1 MNRLFKRV
9 ASAAT
14 AIAVSVSMLSL
25 PSFAEEAKGDPHYG
39 FIPVSTF
46 EELTAAFSAKGAAK
60 AKIYLTNDIVI
71 DEELLGDD
79 RVGASNFEGVLDGN
93 GFSITNVKKE
103 LFWNIGGATIKNL
116 TVEAS
121 IDYIKNKSRESV
133 FSADVVLD
141 ADETLT
147 FENVYVTGY
156 ITTESSQGAGGFI
169 GEVSGGEN
177 VIFRDCYTDVKITGN
192 IATGCRLGGFVKG
205 ITGNVVFEDCVSA
218 ATFVS
223 EKADS
228 RTRAGGFAGFI
239 GTTSGKGVGTVTIK
253 DCYSTATAKL
263 DNTKKGKTDTG
274 TFGSF
279 AGSTANN
286 KSFGYKYVIDNAAG
300 LTDFAGKQEKTDL
313 SCAAFSESEIN
324 SASAYGGLD
333 FNGAWF
339 IDDILTKGVPMLRM
353 SSMCERVIAD
363 KHDAEPFKKAF
374 TVKLDTITN
383 GAKIYYTTD
392 GTTPTTKSKLYKK
405 AFKITQNT
413 TVSAIAVRSD
423 GKLLDSE
430 VTVYNFKVRAA
441 SAKSTVKAG
450 TYSKT
455 QKVILSTTTPNAKI
469 YYTTNGNTPTT
480 KSKLY
485 TKPITVSKNMTIK
498 TLVVADDFENSPV
511 STYKYKIRVAS
522 PTANLK
528 SGTYEGT
535 QTFKLTTKVKDAQ
548 IYYTTNGANP
558 TAKKINLYNS
568 DKPLVLTQGTYTIKV
583 MTVKSGMT
591 NSKIVTYNITIN

>member
-1 MNRLFKRV
+1 MNKLFKRV

-14 AIAVSVSMLSL
+14 TIAVAASLLSL

-39 FIPVSTF
+39 FTPVSTF
-46 EELTAAFSAKGAAK
+46 EELTAAFSTKD

-71 DEELLGDD
+71 DEKLLGDD

-121 IDYIKNKSRESV
+121 IDYVKNKSRESV
-133 FSADVVLD
+133 FSADTVLD

-169 GEVSGGEN
+169 GEVSEGEN
-177 VIFRDCYTDVKITGN
+177 VIFKDCYTDAKMTGN
-192 IATGCRLGGFVKG
+192 ISTGCKLGGFVKE
-205 ITGNVVFEDCVSA
+205 ITGNVTFEDCVSA

-228 RTRAGGFAGFI
+228 RTSAGGFAGLI
-239 GTTSGKGVGTVTIK
+239 GKTSGKGAATVTFK

-263 DNTKKGKTDTG
+263 DNTKKGKTNTG

-279 AGSTANN
+279 AGNTYNN
-286 KSFGYKYVIDNAAG
+286 KSFGYKYVIDNASG
-300 LTDFAGKQEKTDL
+300 LTDFAGKQNKTDL
-313 SCAAFSESEIN
+313 SCAKFAESDIK
-324 SASAYGGLD
+324 SASTYGGLD
-333 FNGAWF
+333 FNGAWL
-339 IDDILTKGVPMLRM
+339 IDDKLTDGVPMLRM
-353 SSMCERVIAD
+353 SAMCEKVIAD
-363 KHDAEPFKKAF
+363 KRDVDPYKTAF
-374 TVKLDTITN
+374 TVKLNTITK

-392 GTTPTTKSKLYKK
+392 GTVPTTKSTLYRK
-405 AFKITQNT
+405 AIKITQNT
-413 TVSAIAVRSD
+413 TISAIAVRN

-430 VTVYNFKVRAA
+430 VTVYHFRVRAA
-441 SAKSTVKAG
+441 SAKSTVKTG
-450 TYSKT
+450 TYSKSQT
-455 QKVILSTTTPNAKI
+455 ITLTSTTPNAKI
-469 YYTTNGNTPTT
+469 YYTTNGSTPST

-485 TKPITVSKNMTIK
+485 TKPITVSKNTTIK
-498 TLVVADDFENSPV
+498 TLVVAENYAYSPV
-511 STYKYKIRVAS
+511 STYKYKIRVAT

-528 SGTYEGT
+528 SGTYKGT
-535 QTFKLTTKVKDAQ
+535 QTFKLSTKVNGAK
-548 IYYTTNGANP
+548 IYYTTNGTNP
-558 TAKKINLYNS
+558 VAKKSNEYNS
-568 DKPLVLTQGTYTIKV
+568 NKPLTLKKGTYTIKV

-591 NSKIVTYNITIN
+591 NSKIVTYKITIK